1 MDIRQLF
8 AKSEAL
14 YISIVKDISKMAY
27 AVADIMKKKGRAF
40 DPELTVEKFDL
51 VLQYS
56 LLQIACSDSDLAKEE
71 IAFIKDLTKYAD
83 FCDFISSVNEKY
95 ADLTWDKLLSY
106 KAEKV
111 SSILYETENDLR
123 AVSEEV
129 VSVFAIGDRADRYN
143 HLADLSDNVFG
154 IISGLAFAD
163 GDEDSED
170 LRQNVLIYDCID
182 KIEELK

>member
-14 YISIVKDISKMAY
+14 YSDIVKDISKMAY

-40 DPELTVEKFDL
+40 DPEITVMKFDL

-56 LLQIACSDSDLAKEE
+56 LLQVACSDSDLAKDE
-71 IAFIKDLTKYAD
+71 IAFIKDLTEHAD

-95 ADLTWDKLLSY
+95 SDLTWDKLLSY

-111 SSILYETENDLR
+111 SSILAEAEDEIR

-129 VSVFAIGDRADRYN
+129 VSVFAIGDRSDKHN

-170 LRQNVLIYDCID
+170 LKQNVLIFDCID
-182 KIEELK
+182 KIDELK